1 MELQDRIDTRIP
13 GIALTGCAVVALFA
27 MAHHPTTGGGDFTT
41 FARNAERVAALNQ
54 TVHGT
59 MIVVVAVLTWVLI
72 ALAMRRGF
80 AHSLVMLGLVAWTIG
95 AAGMI
100 VAPAFNGFVIVD
112 IARRALASPETS
124 DMLRVAMQPLASA
137 VRVIEVIGAIGMSTA
152 VFLWSAD
159 LTQATGVVRWAGV
172 LGVLVGAAPI
182 IALATGAVR
191 LNVVGMTLVL
201 TAWAVWFLAVGAL
214 MILRKV

>member
-1 MELQDRIDTRIP
+1 MDLQARIDTRIP
-13 GIALTGCAVVALFA
+13 GIALTGSAVVALFA
-27 MAHHPTTGGGDFTT
+27 MAHHPTAGGADFTT

-59 MIVVVAVLTWVLI
+59 MIVLVAVLTWVLI

-80 AHSLVMLGLVAWTIG
+80 DRSLVMVGLVAWAIG

-100 VAPAFNGFVIVD
+100 VAPAFNGFVVID
-112 IARRALASPETS
+112 IGRRALASPETT
-124 DMLRVAMQPLASA
+124 DMLRVALQPLASA
-137 VRVIEVIGAIGMSTA
+137 VRVVEVIGAIGMSTA

-159 LTQATGVVRWAGV
+159 LTRTSGVARWTGV
-172 LGVLVGAAPI
+172 LGLLVGAAPI

-201 TAWAVWFLAVGAL
+201 AAWAAWFLAVGVL